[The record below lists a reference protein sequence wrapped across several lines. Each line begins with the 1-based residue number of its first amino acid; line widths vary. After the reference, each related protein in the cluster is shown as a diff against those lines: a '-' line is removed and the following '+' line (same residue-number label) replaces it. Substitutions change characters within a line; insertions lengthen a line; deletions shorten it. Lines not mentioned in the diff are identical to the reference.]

1 MRQGSD
7 DDDDDDAADDDDGL
21 ACAENRLFLVV
32 DLSTNLGPSA
42 SKKTTLIATTSGI
55 RMLVNLKLGVNVCLK
70 AGITAFQRD
79 EASSGMF
86 GKNAQWLE

>member
-1 MRQGSD
+1 MHAKDCVALPGARNIRV
-7 DDDDDDAADDDDGL
+7 
-21 ACAENRLFLVV
+21 ACAENRLFIVV

-70 AGITAFQRD
+70 AGITAFQQD